1 MCSREALD
9 QLLLKLYAQL
19 EGLFG
24 EHLKTVVL
32 FGSYARGDAGEGSDV
47 DVLVLV
53 DLPRREIVNYRRSV
67 ASIAGEYLF
76 SDGLLLSLLLE
87 NETFFEQNCRILPFY
102 QNIVREG
109 RTFGR
114 EVRKNPHKS
123 IL

>member
-24 EHLKTVVL
+24 EHLKAVVL

-53 DLPRREIVNYRRSV
+53 NLPRREIMNYRRSV
-67 ASIAGEYLF
+67 AAIAGEYLF

-87 NETFFEQNCRILPFY
+87 NETFFEQSCRILPFY

-109 RTFGR
+109 RIFGK

>member
-9 QLLLKLYAQL
+9 QLLLKLYSQL

-32 FGSYARGDAGEGSDV
+32 FGSYARGDAEEGSDV

-53 DLPRREIVNYRRSV
+53 DLPRKEIVNYRRSV
-67 ASIAGEYLF
+67 AAIAGEYLF

-109 RTFGR
+109 
-114 EVRKNPHKS
+114 VR
-123 IL
+123 IVA